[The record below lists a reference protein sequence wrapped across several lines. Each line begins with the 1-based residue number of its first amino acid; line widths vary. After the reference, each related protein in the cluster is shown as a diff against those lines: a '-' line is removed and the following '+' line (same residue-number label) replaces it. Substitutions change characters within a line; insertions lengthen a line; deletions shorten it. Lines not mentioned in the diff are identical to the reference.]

1 MSERTQK
8 AILQELIEEADF
20 KYIYDSVL
28 SCKRGLNDPKFN
40 AERVGELIKN
50 LPIEEREK
58 LKDLKAEDIVQRF
71 AAYRRPRPETAITRK
86 RGPVT
91 HSKSKPYDDD

>member
-8 AILQELIEEADF
+8 AILQELIEEADQ
-20 KYIYDSVL
+20 KYICDSVL
-28 SCKRGLNDPKFN
+28 MSGTLRDTKRNAQLVGKLIEGLSSED
-40 AERVGELIKN
+40 
-50 LPIEEREK
+50 REK

-71 AAYRRPRPETAITRK
+71 AAYMRPRPKTVVTRK

-91 HSKSKPYDDD
+91 LSKSKPYDNG